1 MSILPKCLISAGP
14 TREWIDS
21 VRYLSNPSSGKM
33 GFAIAEAAMNFGF
46 EVTLVSGP
54 VNIPFPKGVAI
65 LSVETALQ
73 MRETLLKNFQK
84 NELTI
89 MTAAVSDH
97 RPEFLGPDKIK
108 KDRFP
113 DNIKLIRN
121 PDILAELGDIK
132 SPNQKLVGFA
142 AESCDHLVNAR
153 AKLIDKNLDW
163 IVVNDI
169 ASNQTGFQSELN
181 EVTLLSRN
189 EETITFPLASK
200 TEIAVSILKQVWK

>member
-1 MSILPKCLISAGP
+1 MIIPPKCLISAGP

-33 GFAIAEAAMNFGF
+33 GYAMAQAANSLGF

-54 VNIPFPKGVAI
+54 VNIPAPSGITVI
-65 LSVETALQ
+65 EVETASQ
-73 MRETLLKNFQK
+73 MREVLLENFQK
-84 NELTI
+84 SELTI
-89 MTAAVSDH
+89 MAAAVSDH
-97 RPEFLGPDKIK
+97 RPEFLGSKKVK

-113 DNIKLIRN
+113 DTLKLIRN
-121 PDILAELGDIK
+121 PDILAELGVIK
-132 SPNQKLVGFA
+132 SATQKLVGFA

-153 AKLIDKNLDW
+153 TKLFEKNLDW

-169 ASNQTGFQSELN
+169 TTSLTGFQSELN

-189 EETITFPLASK
+189 EESITFSLSSK
-200 TEIAVSILKQVWK
+200 IEIATSILKQVWK

>member
-1 MSILPKCLISAGP
+1 
-14 TREWIDS
+14 
-21 VRYLSNPSSGKM
+21 
-33 GFAIAEAAMNFGF
+33 
-46 EVTLVSGP
+46 VTLVSGP
-54 VNIPFPKGVAI
+54 VNIPFPKGVTI

-169 ASNQTGFQSELN
+169 ASNQAGFQSELN